1 MHIERFDKLTKLF
14 NEKAPI
20 ARTFGMQLTYDEDG
34 CAVIELPYNASLDH
48 ALGGV
53 HGGVYMTMLDS
64 AGWFTVAALHE
75 QLSWLA
81 TSEISVH
88 FLEPVSCKSLRA
100 VGRII
105 KNGRR
110 QDVAEMRLYNEEGIL
125 VAHATG
131 TFIKLSEISMG

>member
-1 MHIERFDKLTKLF
+1 MHIERLNELMRIF

-20 ARTFGMQLTYDEDG
+20 ARTFGMQLSYDEEG
-34 CAVIELPYNASLDH
+34 CAVIELPYNACLDH

-64 AGWFTVAALHE
+64 AGWFTVAASHE
-75 QLSWLA
+75 QSSWLA

-88 FLEPVSCKSLRA
+88 FLEPVSGMSLSA
-100 VGRII
+100 EGRMI
-105 KNGRR
+105 KNGKR
-110 QDVAEMRLYNEEGIL
+110 QAVAEMRLYNEKGRL

-131 TFIKLSEISMG
+131 TFVKLAEIQMG